1 MVAKNEQKTEVSD
14 MAEVHEAFRRGFGD
28 SRSQLAFIDDGD
40 SERAAF
46 FADYMS
52 EVLWFLHAHHEG
64 EDELLYPR
72 LVERVPSESALWARM
87 DEQHSGVESRL
98 DSANEAATNYR
109 VSASKSDADA
119 LAGECEAL
127 WDALGPHLAQEEAEV
142 LPIAADYI
150 TPEEWGQLPQ
160 HALMHYTGARM
171 WLVFGL
177 ATEAFAAEKRNGIV
191 ESAPPLS
198 AMWNGG
204 GSKAFDNHMRLIRD
218 STAWSQR

>member
-1 MVAKNEQKTEVSD
+1 MAAKNEQKTDVSD
-14 MAEVHEAFRRGFGD
+14 MADVHQAFRRGFGD
-28 SRSQLAFIDDGD
+28 ARNQLAFIDDGD

-72 LVERVPSESALWARM
+72 LVERVPAESALWARM
-87 DEQHSGVESRL
+87 DEQHSGVSSKL
-98 DSANEAATNYR
+98 DAANEAAANYR
-109 VSASKSDADA
+109 ASGSASDASA
-119 LAGECEAL
+119 LATECEGL
-127 WDALGPHLAQEEAEV
+127 WATLSPHLAQEEAEV

-160 HALMHYTGARM
+160 HALMHYTGERL
-171 WLVFGL
+171 WLPFGL
-177 ATEAFAAEKRNGIV
+177 ATEAFPAAKREGIV

-204 GSKAFDNHMRLIRD
+204 GSKAFDNHMNLIRD
-218 STAWSQR
+218 SAAWSQR